1 MGFTGGAVFMY
12 IQCRQY
18 LHLFSRW
25 KAHNRI
31 ILVQNAPE
39 KPIVVPPSPNF
50 IIDSRQLIPLQVMT
64 HVEHNSNVPSSN
76 TDSRNDVF
84 YVFESEVM
92 KKECN
97 SSCSS
102 IQKADVHVEDLDT
115 PQNYVNNCGHSSLF
129 DNNKITG
136 IGTNILAL
144 DIECPTDNK
153 KKFSLQQPSFKTDIV
168 KNNSCVFKSL
178 PNLNTSSENLLL

>member
-1 MGFTGGAVFMY
+1 MFMY

-25 KAHNRI
+25 KAYNRI

-50 IIDSRQLIPLQVMT
+50 IIDSRQLIPLQVLT
-64 HVEHNSNVPSSN
+64 HVEHNSTVPSSN

-92 KKECN
+92 KKECG

-115 PQNYVNNCGHSSLF
+115 PQNYIKCGTSSLL
-129 DNNKITG
+129 DGSSTQVTG
-136 IGTNILAL
+136 FGSNILAL
-144 DIECPTDNK
+144 DIECPTDSK
-153 KKFSLQQPSFKTDIV
+153 KKFSLQQPPFKTDV
-168 KNNSCVFKSL
+168 TKNSSCVFKSL